1 MIVRYLDRRRHI
13 RVPVNG
19 PARWRSGPRGGH
31 CELVDVSPGGI
42 GLRMSMRR
50 AANLGKHITLDVD
63 LAPGVRWR
71 LAKDA
76 LVVRRIPEDDGMCVV
91 GVELPPPSRPDRHS
105 GITTETRRHGGGRQS
120 GKVIT

>member
-13 RVPVNG
+13 RVPVSG
-19 PARWRSGPRGGH
+19 PARWRSGSRGGH

-42 GLRMSMRR
+42 GLRMPLRK
-50 AANLGKHITLDVD
+50 AAGLGKHLTLEVD

-76 LVVRRIPEDDGMCVV
+76 RVVRRITENDGMCVV
-91 GVELPPPSRPDRHS
+91 GIELAAGARRPS
-105 GITTETRRHGGGRQS
+105 
-120 GKVIT
+120 